1 MTNDI
6 KPQSHVDITNF
17 ESVDATSK
25 GTVRRSTWNA
35 SLGYAREQAIEE
47 ARVQAMEQHALQQA
61 EQNAVFDTQRFLM
74 MEGAIADIQAR
85 LKALEGK

>member
-6 KPQSHVDITNF
+6 TPKQHVDIADF
-17 ESVDATSK
+17 ESVDSTSK

-47 ARVQAMEQHALQQA
+47 ARAQAMEQHILQ
-61 EQNAVFDTQRFLM
+61 ETEKNAVFETRRFLM
-74 MEGAIADIQAR
+74 MEGAIADLQAR